1 MRQRIVV
8 MCDQRAV
15 LFVTTSV
22 KDTSTNVARRRI
34 ELACG
39 LPDGHTGEHHDPE
52 HNERWAG
59 VAGQRQTLL
68 RQEDEP
74 EEEALPEEALSPPRV
89 GE

>member
-1 MRQRIVV
+1 MLV

-22 KDTSTNVARRRI
+22 KDTATNVARRRI

-39 LPDGHTGEHHDPE
+39 LPDGHTGEHHDPQ
-52 HNERWAG
+52 HDERWAG
-59 VAGQRQTLL
+59 AAGQRQTLL
-68 RQEDEP
+68 RHEDP
-74 EEEALPEEALSPPRV
+74 EEESPPEEALSPPRV